1 MCGRYVSTKSSSDLL
16 EEFDA
21 EYESEPSAAAQA
33 LDFPP
38 DYNVAP
44 TKTIRLVLKRPPRS
58 ATKDAGQD
66 PAQKADADAKPKASP
81 PVRQLR
87 LAYWGLVPS
96 WAKDRSVGAKLIN
109 ARAESLADKPAF
121 RNGFAK
127 RRCLIPADGWYE
139 WLRTNDAAGKPLK
152 QPFFMTPPDGRSVAL
167 AGLYEFWKPKDAAPE
182 VELLLSATIVT
193 VAAQG
198 ALAEIHERMPLVL
211 DPGAWDRW
219 LDPSAPGPAELL
231 EPPDEA
237 VRDHLELRAV
247 SSEVNNV
254 KHNSAGLLTP
264 VTPPAAALELF

>member
-21 EYESEPSAAAQA
+21 VYEPDAAAD
-33 LDFPP
+33 LTEFEP

-44 TKTIRLVLKRPPRS
+44 TKTIRMVVKRPPRS
-58 ATKDAGQD
+58 SNGS
-66 PAQKADADAKPKASP
+66 ADKSAE

-96 WAKDRSVGAKLIN
+96 WAKDRSVGNKLIN
-109 ARAESLADKPAF
+109 ARAESLVDKPAF

-152 QPFFMTPPDGRSVAL
+152 QPYFMNPPDGRSVAL
-167 AGLYEFWKPKDAAPE
+167 AGLYGFWKPKDAGPE

-193 VAAQG
+193 VTAQG
-198 ALAEIHERMPLVL
+198 ALAEIHDRMPLVL
-211 DPGAWDRW
+211 DQHSWERW
-219 LDPSAPGPAELL
+219 LDPSAAGPVELL
-231 EPPDEA
+231 EPTDEA
-237 VRDHLELRAV
+237 RREHLELRPV
-247 SSEVNNV
+247 STEVNNV
-254 KHNSAGLLTP
+254 KHNAADLLKP
-264 VTPPAAALELF
+264 VKPTAAALELF

>member
-21 EYESEPSAAAQA
+21 VYEPDAASDLTA
-33 LDFPP
+33 FEP

-44 TKTIRLVLKRPPRS
+44 TKSIRMVVTRPPRRTS
-58 ATKDAGQD
+58 EEE
-66 PAQKADADAKPKASP
+66 PAA

-96 WAKDRSVGAKLIN
+96 WAKDRSVGNKLIN

-139 WLRTNDAAGKPLK
+139 WQRSTDVAGKPVK
-152 QPFFMTPPDGRSVAL
+152 QPYFMTPPDGRSVAL
-167 AGLYEFWKPKDAAPE
+167 AGLYEFWRPKDAGPE

-198 ALAEIHERMPLVL
+198 ALAEIHERMPLAL
-211 DPGAWDRW
+211 DPASWERW
-219 LDPSAPGPAELL
+219 LDPSAAGPVDLL
-231 EPPDEA
+231 EPADEA
-237 VRDHLELRAV
+237 RREHLELRPV
-247 SSEVNNV
+247 STEVNNV
-254 KHNSAGLLTP
+254 KHNEAGLLKP
-264 VTPPAAALELF
+264 VEPTAAALELF

>member
-21 EYESEPSAAAQA
+21 VYEAEAGSDVAA
-33 LDFPP
+33 FEP

-44 TKTIRLVLKRPPRS
+44 TKTIRMVVKRPPRS
-58 ATKDAGQD
+58 SHGPAAAQAAEKD
-66 PAQKADADAKPKASP
+66 PP

-96 WAKDRSVGAKLIN
+96 WAKDRSVGNRLIN

-139 WLRTNDAAGKPLK
+139 WLRTSDAAGQPLK
-152 QPFFMTPPDGRSVAL
+152 QPYFMTPPDGRSVAL
-167 AGLYEFWKPKDAAPE
+167 AGLYEFWKPKDAGPE

-198 ALAEIHERMPLVL
+198 ALAEIHDRMPLVL
-211 DPGAWDRW
+211 DQKSWERW
-219 LDPSAPGPAELL
+219 LDPSAAGPVELL
-231 EPPDEA
+231 EPTDEA
-237 VRDHLELRAV
+237 RREHLELRPV
-247 SSEVNNV
+247 SVEVNNV
-254 KHNSAGLLTP
+254 KHNTADLLKP
-264 VTPPAAALELF
+264 VPPTAAALELI